1 MMTKAGRQFAIKEII
16 RAHPIGTQEDLRR
29 EIGKRG
35 FRVTQAT
42 LSRDMHELG
51 VSRVA
56 QNGSMRYSLPA
67 TSGMTALT
75 PLVNAEVLSIDA
87 NESLIVVH
95 TYPGCANT
103 VGEFIDV
110 RRHPD
115 IIGTV
120 AGDNTVLVIPSS
132 MKKTLVIKEY
142 LKHTLIEGAA

>member
-1 MMTKAGRQFAIKEII
+1 MTKTARQFAVKEII
-16 RAHPIGTQEDLRR
+16 SSRPIGTQEELRR
-29 EIGKRG
+29 ELGKRG

-42 LSRDMHELG
+42 LSRDMHDLG

-56 QNGSMRYSLPA
+56 QNGNLRYALPPSA
-67 TSGMTALT
+67 GMNALT

-120 AGDNTVLVIPSS
+120 AGDNTVLVVPSS
-132 MKKTLVIKEY
+132 VKKTLMIMGY
-142 LKHTLIEGAA
+142 LKQTLIEGAA

>member
-1 MMTKAGRQFAIKEII
+1 MTKSARQFAIKEII
-16 RAHPIGTQEDLRR
+16 GAHPIGTQEELRR

-42 LSRDMHELG
+42 LSRDMHDLG
-51 VSRVA
+51 VSRVSEA
-56 QNGSMRYSLPA
+56 GRMRYVIAPGA
-67 TSGMTALT
+67 GMAALNT
-75 PLVNAEVLSIDA
+75 LVNAEVVSIDA
-87 NESLIVVH
+87 NDFLIVVH
-95 TYPGCANT
+95 TFPGCANT

-120 AGDNTVLVIPSS
+120 AGDNTVLVVPSS
-132 MKKTLVIKEY
+132 TKKTKQIMQY

>member
-1 MMTKAGRQFAIKEII
+1 MTKAARQFAVKEII
-16 RAHPIGTQEDLRR
+16 SSRPIGTQEELRR
-29 EIGKRG
+29 ELGKRG

-42 LSRDMHELG
+42 LSRDMHDLG

-56 QNGSMRYSLPA
+56 QNGNLRYALPSSA
-67 TSGMTALT
+67 GMNALT

-120 AGDNTVLVIPSS
+120 AGDNTVLVVPSS
-132 MKKTLVIKEY
+132 VKKTLMIVGY
-142 LKHTLIEGAA
+142 LKQTLIEGAA